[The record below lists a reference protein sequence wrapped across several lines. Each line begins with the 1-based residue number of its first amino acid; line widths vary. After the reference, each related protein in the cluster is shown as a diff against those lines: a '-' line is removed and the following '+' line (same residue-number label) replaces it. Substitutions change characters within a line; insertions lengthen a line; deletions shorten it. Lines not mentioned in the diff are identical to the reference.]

1 MVIEETGGYVFT
13 LVGAAVSW
21 RSCTH
26 TILMKST
33 MEAELIALETVTV
46 EVEWLREFSFDLPLV

>member
-21 RSCTH
+21 RSCTN